1 MGVGT
6 NVSLAAAH
14 GSVQPTDGTP
24 LSQVLVCCRWPQ
36 TKIKGLLTME
46 TMKLHMRNLLV
57 VVSLSTLAACGG
69 GGGSGGTAAP
79 ASTNSQP
86 TSVTPPA
93 PVSTPPSTSSAD
105 LSLAA
110 RLYKGDERTPA
121 GFDVETRPANVVGT
135 LSTRHLKNT
144 DFATGPQGIS
154 TTYEVCTNDMAQAIE
169 WSERQATWQG
179 QYSDLVEVR
188 SDTHLFE
195 VVRVPRADVTAM
207 VRHRVFRCDYVDRSS
222 TDLRVDVGSAGNM
235 NQRPLT
241 AEELEKL
248 TEYLWQFT
256 MFNNSDYV
264 VESSTRS
271 ANGGALTQTIRMGQ
285 LVRGAAGA
293 CDTVQLSDWTHTM
306 NATDGTLTRS
316 LSSVRS
322 FQVKSASSGATACA
336 G

>member
-1 MGVGT
+1 
-6 NVSLAAAH
+6 
-14 GSVQPTDGTP
+14 
-24 LSQVLVCCRWPQ
+24 
-36 TKIKGLLTME
+36 
-46 TMKLHMRNLLV
+46 MRKLLV
-57 VVSLSTLAACGG
+57 VLCASTLAACG

-79 ASTNSQP
+79 AAVNSQP
-86 TSVTPPA
+86 ASAQAA
-93 PVSTPPSTSSAD
+93 PVVSAPPSTAAAD
-105 LSLAA
+105 LTLAS

-121 GFDVETRPANVVGT
+121 GFDVEARPASVVGT

-154 TTYEVCTNDMAQAIE
+154 TTYEVCTNDMAQAID
-169 WSERQATWQG
+169 WSEHQATWQG

-188 SDTHLFE
+188 SDTHIFE

-207 VRHRVFRCDYVDRSS
+207 IRHRVFRCDYLDRSN
-222 TDLRVDVGSAGNM
+222 TDLRVDVGAAGSM

-241 AEELEKL
+241 ADELEKL
-248 TEYLWQFT
+248 SAYLWQFT

-271 ANGGALTQTIRMGQ
+271 SNGGTLVQTIRMGQ
-285 LVRGAAGA
+285 LVRGTASG

-306 NATDGTLTRS
+306 NAVDGTLTRS
-316 LSSVRS
+316 LSNVRS
-322 FQVKSASSGATACA
+322 YQVKSTPAGVTSCA